1 MTNLNDYINIS
12 VDNFEKVIIFK
23 FFNALKKYYDNSPEK
38 YIQVT
43 NLLSKTIKTQDD
55 LKLINQFN
63 SLFQIDKL
71 TIEKIVTK
79 PRINGI
85 RTCITSKVL
94 KIVEERGIIKRFN
107 HRNINYKSG
116 KSFRMCNAYVV
127 DTNHLQKYFNNKNI
141 SNPSSDFYTQKQCKL
156 IKKFI
161 LDYNKS
167 EDSIVANNFKSKE
180 NNMKTKQSK
189 QKTIKQKIVTPENDI
204 PDTTIDTTKRINLVE
219 QKCKESILS
228 KTMGERILKTFY
240 GIKHTIKYSP
250 IDEDLMK
257 DENAISRYTILS
269 KLLEKYSS
277 RIDEDERKYFD
288 KICKDLYQI
297 HQSKIEKL
305 NVFIKK

>member
-1 MTNLNDYINIS
+1 MINLNDYINIA

-43 NLLSKTIKTQDD
+43 NLLSKTVKTQDD

-116 KSFRMCNAYVV
+116 KSFTMCNAYVV
-127 DTNHLQKYFNNKNI
+127 DTKHIQNYFNNKNI
-141 SNPSSDFYTQKQCKL
+141 SNPSSEFYTKKQCKL
-156 IKKFI
+156 INKFI
-161 LDYNKS
+161 LNYNKS
-167 EDSIVANNFKSKE
+167 EDTIVANNFKLKE
-180 NNMKTKQSK
+180 NNMKTKHHK
-189 QKTIKQKIVTPENDI
+189 QKTVKQKIVTPENDI
-204 PDTTIDTTKRINLVE
+204 PDTTIDITKKIKFVE
-219 QKCKESILS
+219 KCCKANVLS
-228 KTMGERILKTFY
+228 KKMGERILKTFY
-240 GIKHTIKYSP
+240 GINHNIKYSP

-277 RIDEDERKYFD
+277 RIDEDERKYFE
-288 KICKDLYQI
+288 KIHKDLYQI

-305 NVFIKK
+305 KVFIKK

>member
-1 MTNLNDYINIS
+1 MINLNDYINIA

-43 NLLSKTIKTQDD
+43 NLLSKTVKTQDD

-116 KSFRMCNAYVV
+116 KSFTMCNAYVV
-127 DTNHLQKYFNNKNI
+127 DLKHIQNYFNNKNI
-141 SNPSSDFYTQKQCKL
+141 SNPSSEFYTKKQCKL
-156 IKKFI
+156 INKFI
-161 LDYNKS
+161 LNYNKS
-167 EDSIVANNFKSKE
+167 EDTIVTNNFNLKE
-180 NNMKTKQSK
+180 NNMKTKHHK
-189 QKTIKQKIVTPENDI
+189 QKTVKQKIVTPENDI
-204 PDTTIDTTKRINLVE
+204 QDTIIDNTKKINLIE
-219 QKCKESILS
+219 KCCKANVLS
-228 KTMGERILKTFY
+228 KKMGERILKTFF
-240 GIKHTIKYSP
+240 GINHTIKYSP
-250 IDEDLMK
+250 IDEDLSK
-257 DENAISRYTILS
+257 VENAISRYTILS

-277 RIDEDERKYFD
+277 RIDEDEHKYFE
-288 KICKDLYQI
+288 KIHKDLYQI

>member
-1 MTNLNDYINIS
+1 MINLNDYINIA

-43 NLLSKTIKTQDD
+43 NLLSKTVKTQDD

-141 SNPSSDFYTQKQCKL
+141 SNPSSDFYTKKQCKL

-204 PDTTIDTTKRINLVE
+204 PDTTIDTTKRIKLVE